1 MQKKNAQSNG
11 VVMRRGALPDKL
23 ASMRYYDKTWVKY
36 SLTVPQENLRT
47 NPDGS
52 PELSK
57 YGGLMVEVPVKNRQS
72 DKLFFPPE
80 KHLKESEMD
89 GFVQLQGFMKY
100 GSVNHQTFMAIDV
113 NKLQKRCNAK
123 QHSIEVQELYS
134 NS

>member
-1 MQKKNAQSNG
+1 MQKKNTQLNG
-11 VVMRRGALPDKL
+11 VVMRHDALPDKL
-23 ASMRYYDKTWVKY
+23 ASMHYYDKIWVKY
-36 SLTVPQENLRT
+36 SLTVPQENLRI

-52 PELSK
+52 SELSK
-57 YGGLMVEVPVKNRQS
+57 YGGLMVEVLVKNRQS

-80 KHLKESEMD
+80 
-89 GFVQLQGFMKY
+89 
-100 GSVNHQTFMAIDV
+100 NHQTFMAINA

>member
-11 VVMRRGALPDKL
+11 VVMRRGVLPDKL

-36 SLTVPQENLRT
+36 SLTVPQENLRI

-57 YGGLMVEVPVKNRQS
+57 YGGLVPVKNRQS
-72 DKLFFPPE
+72 DKLFFLLE

-100 GSVNHQTFMAIDV
+100 GSVNHQTFMAIDA

>member
-1 MQKKNAQSNG
+1 MQKKNSQSNG
-11 VVMRRGALPDKL
+11 VVMRHDALSDKL
-23 ASMRYYDKTWVKY
+23 ASMRYYDKIWVKY

-57 YGGLMVEVPVKNRQS
+57 YGGLMVKVPVKNRQS
-72 DKLFFPPE
+72 DKLFFPP
-80 KHLKESEMD
+80 D
-89 GFVQLQGFMKY
+89 
-100 GSVNHQTFMAIDV
+100 NHQTFMTIDA